1 MGRRVPDSTL
11 RQLVLKRLE
20 AETHSEDG
28 WSALALA
35 EWLVGDALAAMAVP
49 VGGPR

>member
-1 MGRRVPDSTL
+1 VTL
-11 RQLVLKRLE
+11 VSDTILRDLVLKRRE
-20 AETHSEDG
+20 AETQAEDE

-35 EWLVGDALAAMAVP
+35 EWLVGDALAAMAVS